1 VHVNSD
7 VDCRISQVKKNKQT
21 NKGQEE
27 RWGFEK
33 KEVTFRQVTKEERD
47 PTLPYGHLSLRR
59 RRESEEKE
67 KVKVGVP
74 KDRLQLV
81 NLEA

>member
-7 VDCRISQVKKNKQT
+7 VDYRISQVKK
-21 NKGQEE
+21 KGQEE

-33 KEVTFRQVTKEERD
+33 KEVTFRQVTKVKRE

-59 RRESEEKE
+59 RTESEEEE
-67 KVKVGVP
+67 KGKVGFK
-74 KDRLQLV
+74 KDRLQLD